1 MTPPATRSRR
11 ELLLTGGAGA
21 AALAFPSFLPTGS
34 GGSVAVA
41 QGRGRAPRRDAML
54 EELTL
59 QFQRSYMGLSATPP
73 RGNAQQLASLYRM
86 LAAWAKANDVDDQA
100 RQAVTDGIKLAGSH
114 QAFVDQLVSFD
125 RVADA
130 RKRGIPVPP
139 NVRNPEAV
147 DIAKA
152 VAVLR
157 AGKGVP
163 GASYDAVLRRRA
175 RMIEKHAARFD
186 HQMALANGDTSAAPA
201 VRLIRQDVGG
211 PPGYYD
217 EPQPDATCYSLENGQ
232 FECYFSHPTV
242 VPDDPPCSNISL
254 FMAFSSFEW
263 TILCLLFP
271 EACMLGA
278 LSGFGWQ
285 VWRWYVGC

>member
-1 MTPPATRSRR
+1 MTPPTTRSRR

-21 AALAFPSFLPTGS
+21 AALAFPSFLPTGI
-34 GGSVAVA
+34 GSTAAVA
-41 QGRGRAPRRDAML
+41 QGRGLAPGRDAML

-59 QFQRSYMGLSATPP
+59 QFQRTYTGLSATPP
-73 RGNAQQLASLYRM
+73 RGSAHQLASLYRM
-86 LAAWAKANDVDDQA
+86 LAAWAKANNLDDQG
-100 RQAVTDGIKLAGSH
+100 RQAITDGIALAGSH
-114 QAFVDQLVSFD
+114 QAFVDQLASFD
-125 RVADA
+125 RLADA

-139 NVRNPEAV
+139 NVRNPDAV

-152 VAVLR
+152 IAVLR

-186 HQMALANGDTSAAPA
+186 HQMAIANGDTSATPA

-217 EPQPDATCYSLENGQ
+217 EPQPEADCYSLENGQ
-232 FECYFSHPTV
+232 FECYFTTPTV
-242 VPDDPPCSNISL
+242 VPDDPPCRDLNL
-254 FMAFSSFEW
+254 FIAFTSFEW
-263 TILCLLFP
+263 TILCLVSP
-271 EACMLGA
+271 EFCLLGA

-285 VWRWYVGC
+285 LWRWYLGC

>member
-1 MTPPATRSRR
+1 
-11 ELLLTGGAGA
+11 LLLTGGAGA
-21 AALAFPSFLPTGS
+21 AALAFPSFLPTGI
-34 GGSVAVA
+34 GGTVAVA
-41 QGRGRAPRRDAML
+41 QGRARGRDAML

-59 QFQRSYMGLSATPP
+59 QFQRTYMGLSATPP
-73 RGNAQQLASLYRM
+73 RGNAHQLASLYRM
-86 LAAWAKANDVDDQA
+86 LAAWAKANNLDDQA
-100 RQAVTDGIKLAGSH
+100 RQAVTDGIALAGSH
-114 QAFVDQLVSFD
+114 QAFVDQLTSFD

-130 RKRGIPVPP
+130 RTRGIPVPP
-139 NVRNPEAV
+139 NVRNLDAV

-152 VAVLR
+152 IAVLR

-186 HQMALANGDTSAAPA
+186 HQMAIANGETSAAPV
-201 VRLIRQDVGG
+201 VRLVRQDVGG

-217 EPQPDATCYSLENGQ
+217 EPQPEATCYSLENGQ
-232 FECYFSHPTV
+232 FECYFNNPTV

-254 FMAFSSFEW
+254 FMAVTSLEW
-263 TILCLLFP
+263 TILCLIMP
-271 EACMLGA
+271 ELCILGA

-285 VWRWYVGC
+285 LWRWYLGC